1 MKFGLWF
8 EPEMISENS
17 NLFREHPE
25 WAIQTPGRSLTPGR
39 QQLVLNM
46 ANPDVRDNL
55 FQQISKILN
64 QVPIDYIKWDMN
76 RHLTEVY
83 ALHLPGQAQGQ
94 VAHRYTLGV
103 YALMERLTKAYPH
116 ILFESCSGGGGRFD
130 LGILAYMPQTWTS
143 DNTDAVER
151 LKIQYG
157 TSMMVPQHTMG
168 AHVSAVPNHQTQRVT
183 PLATRAQVAYFG
195 DFGYELD
202 LTKLPKEELESIRQQ
217 VNFYKRHRALFQFG
231 RFSRLLSPFQDNLT
245 AWMVVSPEQDQAMVL
260 LAQTLTQAAMP
271 LQVLKLQDLRPERRY
286 QVKSEEQEFVA
297 TGAELMQV
305 GFYVF
310 PQLVG
315 DYASRLYH
323 VKALVD

>member
-1 MKFGLWF
+1 
-8 EPEMISENS
+8 
-17 NLFREHPE
+17 
-25 WAIQTPGRSLTPGR
+25 
-39 QQLVLNM
+39 
-46 ANPDVRDNL
+46 
-55 FQQISKILN
+55 
-64 QVPIDYIKWDMN
+64 
-76 RHLTEVY
+76 
-83 ALHLPGQAQGQ
+83 
-94 VAHRYTLGV
+94 
-103 YALMERLTKAYPH
+103 MERLTKAYPH

-168 AHVSAVPNHQTQRVT
+168 AHVSAVPNHQTHRVT

-217 VNFYKRHRALFQFG
+217 VNFYKQHRALFQFG

-271 LQVLKLQDLRPERRY
+271 LQVLKLQDLCPERRY